1 MASEF
6 LRRRRTKKIA
16 EEYVNEIIDKLSH
29 NPAVDK
35 SATIPFNADSLQKDF
50 TAQLESLLERDA
62 EEGER
67 PIWRELF
74 LRDEYKI
81 FADDETALFVKIFGD
96 GVGIFGLGAANDNFK
111 ILSLCFTEPER
122 SREARTLDFV
132 FGAFT
137 KTFFPKV
144 APDEVR
150 DVLKANYF
158 FTAGDLL
165 FTLIQSGKLNML
177 NVVAER
183 SS

>member
-16 EEYVNEIIDKLSH
+16 EEYVNEIIDKLTH

-35 SATIPFNADSLQKDF
+35 NVTIPFNAASLQKDF
-50 TAQLESLLERDA
+50 TEQLETLLERDA

-74 LRDEYKI
+74 LRDEYKL
-81 FADDETALFVKIFGD
+81 FADNEIALLVKIFGD
-96 GVGIFGLGAANDNFK
+96 GVAIFGLGAADGNFK
-111 ILSLCFTEPER
+111 ILSLCFTEPKR
-122 SREARTLDFV
+122 RREIRTLDFV

-137 KTFFPKV
+137 KMFLPKV

-150 DVLKANYF
+150 DALKVNYF